1 MGTPAPFEE
10 TPDFYLILGGPL
22 YRRLGRSH
30 PAGSVPQLLRH
41 QAAICVLLCWVPLA
55 VLSLSQAHFLGGV
68 ELSFLRDLET
78 HVRFLV
84 SLPVLIMAE
93 LFVHQRVPSIMKRFV
108 ERQVVSPQ
116 ELPKFY
122 GALNAAVRIHN
133 SAVLEIALLIF
144 VFTGGMWIWRHQIL
158 MDMASWYA
166 TPQGGGV
173 HLTMAGYWLAFVSVP
188 VFQFI
193 ALRWYMQYL
202 IWFWFLLRVSRLNLY
217 LPALHP
223 DRRGGLG
230 FLGASSVGFA
240 PLLFANSALLAGQ
253 IASRIF
259 YHGETLF
266 ASKLTIVGYV
276 AFSVVAALAPLFSF
290 TPKLIRAKRQG
301 LGGYGTF
308 ASSYVMEFN
317 QKWLRGKAND
327 EAALGSGDIQSL
339 ADLGNSFA
347 VGQEMR
353 PVPIGTDD
361 GLVLL
366 AVTITPFLPL
376 LLTIM
381 PLDQLIMRALKL
393 VF

>member
-1 MGTPAPFEE
+1 MAPPEPPNFS
-10 TPDFYLILGGPL
+10 LVLGGPL
-22 YRRLGRSH
+22 YRMLGRSH
-30 PAGSVPQLLRH
+30 WAGSIPQLLRR
-41 QAAICVLLCWVPLA
+41 QAVICVLLCWVPLA
-55 VLSLSQAHFLGGV
+55 VLSLSQARFLGGV
-68 ELSFLRDLET
+68 ELYFLRDIET

-93 LFVHQRVPSIMKRFV
+93 LLVQQRVPSFMKRFV
-108 ERQVVSPQ
+108 ERQVVSQ
-116 ELPKFY
+116 EELPKFY
-122 GALNAAVRIHN
+122 AAMNAAVRIHN
-133 SAVLEIALLIF
+133 SAILEIALLVF
-144 VFTGGMWIWRHQIL
+144 VFTGGRWIWQHQIL
-158 MDMASWYA
+158 MDAASWYA
-166 TPQGGGV
+166 TPQGGHL

-193 ALRWYMQYL
+193 ALRWYMQYV
-202 IWFWFLLRVSRLNLY
+202 IWFWFLLRVSRLALH

-223 DRRGGLG
+223 DRRGGIG

-253 IASRIF
+253 IAGRIL

-266 ASKLTIVGYV
+266 ASRLTIVGYV
-276 AFSVVAALAPLFSF
+276 AFSVVAALAPLCSF
-290 TPKLIRAKRQG
+290 TPKLIRAKRRG

-317 QKWLRGKAND
+317 QKWLRGKPHE

-361 GLVLL
+361 VLVLL

-381 PLDQLIMRALKL
+381 PIDQLIMRAIKL
-393 VF
+393 LF

>member
-1 MGTPAPFEE
+1 MGTPAPSEE
-10 TPDFYLILGGPL
+10 GPNLHLLLGGPL
-22 YRRLGRSH
+22 YRMLGRSQR
-30 PAGSVPQLLRH
+30 AGTVTQLLRR
-41 QAAICVLLCWVPLA
+41 QAAICVRLCWVPLA
-55 VLSLSQAHFLGGV
+55 VLSLLQAHFPGGV
-68 ELSFLRDLET
+68 GLSFLRDIET

-93 LFVHQRVPSIMKRFV
+93 LLVHQRVPSILKRFV
-108 ERQVVSPQ
+108 ERHVVSPE

-122 GALNAAVRIHN
+122 AALNAAVRIHN
-133 SAVLEIALLIF
+133 SAVLEIALLVF

-158 MDMASWYA
+158 MDVASWYA
-166 TPQGGGV
+166 TPQGGRI

-193 ALRWYMQYL
+193 ALRWYMQFL
-202 IWFWFLLRVSRLNLY
+202 IWFWFLFRVSRLNLY

-230 FLGASSVGFA
+230 FLGASSLGFA

-259 YHGETLF
+259 YHGETLL

-276 AFSVVAALAPLFSF
+276 AFSVVAALAPLFWF

-361 GLVLL
+361 VLVLL